1 MYKGT
6 PICIPNK
13 NHIEL
18 GQITNIQI
26 NNKNIEFAEK
36 NQEVAIS
43 ITPNISTQH
52 YSYGRHFTH
61 EDILVSKITKTSINA
76 MKEFF
81 YRDVEKHLELF
92 KKLKKLLNLLLFY

>member
-1 MYKGT
+1 MKILPNCIFNNKNPIIIGVEIVDGILYKGT

-61 EDILVSKITKTSINA
+61 EDILVSKITKHPL
-76 MKEFF
+76 MQ
-81 YRDVEKHLELF
+81 
-92 KKLKKLLNLLLFY
+92 